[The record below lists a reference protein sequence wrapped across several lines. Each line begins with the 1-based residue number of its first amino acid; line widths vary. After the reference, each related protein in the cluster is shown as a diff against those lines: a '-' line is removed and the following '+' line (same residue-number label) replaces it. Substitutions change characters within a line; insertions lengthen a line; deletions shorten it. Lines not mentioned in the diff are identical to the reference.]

1 MKNFKFYLLR
11 KKAIYLFGS
20 IAMIVVVLAITYG
33 CSKEDVVSKNEPQ
46 TVPEAR
52 ASEKQFTVFDKSGNN
67 SVTLRI
73 SSDDATLLAGH
84 IAESYELI
92 INPEVPDETLFN
104 ELTIA
109 IDDPEYTEL
118 KSSIEVKSISIQVDI
133 INVNFNENVNNYALV
148 SNVSSLVDEDEPEM
162 EQEGEL
168 KAGLCRWFPR
178 DYEYYDVNAWGATKV
193 TMTFKRTKKTCNN
206 IKYYVCKYNTTDSYA
221 YHHLKHPGDEATT
234 NVQSGQV
241 GITLLYKHYKNQTPT
256 YTFYY

>member
-1 MKNFKFYLLR
+1 MKNFKYLLR

-20 IAMIVVVLAITYG
+20 IALIVVALAITYS
-33 CSKEDVVSKNEPQ
+33 CSKENVVKKNEPQ
-46 TVPEAR
+46 TVPEAMS
-52 ASEKQFTVFDKSGNN
+52 SEKQFIVFDKSGNN
-67 SVTLRI
+67 SVTLRL
-73 SSDDATLLAGH
+73 SSDDATLLAGYND
-84 IAESYELI
+84 ESYELI
-92 INPEVPDETLFN
+92 INPEVPDETPYD

-109 IDDPEYTEL
+109 IEDPEYTDL
-118 KSSIEVKSISIQVDI
+118 KSSIEVKRVTVQMDI
-133 INVNFNENVNNYALV
+133 INVSFKDKVNNYALV
-148 SNVSSLVDEDEPEM
+148 SNVSSMVDEDEPEM

-178 DYEYYDVNAWGATKV
+178 DYEYYDVDAWGATKV
-193 TMTFKRTKKTCNN
+193 YMEFKRTKKTCNN

-221 YHHLKHPGDEATT
+221 YHHLKHPGDKATT